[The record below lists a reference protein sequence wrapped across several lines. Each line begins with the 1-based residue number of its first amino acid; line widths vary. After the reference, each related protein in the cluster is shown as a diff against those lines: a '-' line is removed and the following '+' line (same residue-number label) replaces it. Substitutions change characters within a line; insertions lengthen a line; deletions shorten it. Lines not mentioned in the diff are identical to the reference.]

1 MLDRSKYSCYT
12 AHLSAPGS
20 DRHPFL
26 LVVFM
31 RRLCLHSLLLV
42 LFTAVSVFAG
52 PLDDCREYTQFGVPG
67 TSGDLLC
74 RKGYLLSHD
83 AKRKTPVWVVERM
96 TRERLKAVL
105 KRSDRFVPDAELPK
119 GQRAELSDYK
129 GSGYDRGHM
138 APAADMAWDAAA
150 MSESFYLSNMVPQ
163 AGEGMNRGIWAEL
176 EKKVRQWVEKR
187 GGLYIYSGPIYG
199 EGEVK
204 TIGRNKVAVPDALF
218 KVVLD
223 PVRHEAIAVVMPNR
237 PLDTRDMPKY
247 LVPVRE
253 VEKLTGLEFFSTL
266 PQEEQD
272 LIEVPKPEALWQ

>member
-1 MLDRSKYSCYT
+1 
-12 AHLSAPGS
+12 
-20 DRHPFL
+20 
-26 LVVFM
+26 M

-42 LFTAVSVFAG
+42 FFTAASVLAG
-52 PLDDCREYTQFGVPG
+52 PLEDCREYTVFGVPG

-74 RKGYLLSHD
+74 RKGFLLSHD
-83 AKRKTPVWVVERM
+83 PTRKTPAWVVERM
-96 TRERLKAVL
+96 TRERLKSVL
-105 KRSDRFVPDAELPK
+105 KRSDRFQPDAELPK
-119 GQRAELSDYK
+119 GARAELSDYK
-129 GSGYDRGHM
+129 GAGYDRGHM

-187 GGLYIYSGPIYG
+187 GELYIYSGPIYRDG
-199 EGEVK
+199 DVK

-223 PVRHEAIAVVMPNR
+223 PARHEAIAVIMPNR
-237 PLDTRDMPKY
+237 RLDTRDMPKY

-253 VEKLTGLEFFSTL
+253 VERLTGLEFFSTL

-272 LIEVPKPEALWQ
+272 RIEVPKPEDLWQ